1 MVLKNIKR
9 KTWIQFLSAIAVC
22 GILLSAVLGS
32 AYARYE
38 NTTSQA
44 VRMQY
49 KNANGHIYI
58 RNVENDETDRKQDG
72 GFTREFVLSNG
83 TKEEYSPY
91 DQLASISI
99 VATIGIGNPEEC
111 TMTLVDGTISYQAVY
126 SEILEGTKLYSE
138 YGPGWVYHFYDEAGE
153 EIAWQFSGKSWMERP
168 MRIVVNGE
176 SHAPAVINLIVET
189 KTEE

>member
-22 GILLSAVLGS
+22 GILLSAVISS

-38 NTTSQA
+38 NNISQA

-49 KNANGHIYI
+49 KNANGHIYF

-72 GFTREFVLSNG
+72 GFTSEFILSNG

-111 TMTLVDGTISYQAVY
+111 TMTLIDGTISYQAVY
-126 SEILEGTKLYSE
+126 SEIMEGTKLHSE
-138 YGPGWVYHFYDEAGE
+138 YGPGWVYHFYDETGE
-153 EIAWQFSGKSWMERP
+153 EIAWRFSGKCWMERP
-168 MRIVVNGE
+168 MKIVVNGA
-176 SHAPAVINLIVET
+176 SQAPAVINLIVET
-189 KTEE
+189 KTEG